1 MHGGLLHD
9 IGTCVIAA
17 TVLAFVARF
26 LKQPL
31 ILAYIGAGLL
41 IGPPGFKWVQE
52 QRSIEQISELGL
64 AFLLFIVGLEIDV
77 KHLIKSGKV
86 SAILGTV
93 QVVGCALLGWAAALA
108 LGFRGLP
115 AAYLGVA
122 TAFSSTMIVVKLLSD
137 KGELDTAAGRVTLG
151 VLLMQD
157 VLAIVI
163 LAVQPNISNPALLP
177 LGLSVVKGFALV
189 AGTMLISR
197 FVLPFLFRSVAKL
210 PEVLLIAAISWCFL
224 VSYAA
229 ILADFSIAM
238 GALIAGVSMSTFPYS
253 LDVIAKIRSLRD
265 FFVTLFFVALGMQIT
280 IGSPKTLVAA
290 GVLSLVVLLGRF
302 IPVMPTLKA
311 LKYGQRV
318 GILTSLSLAQVSE
331 FSLVIVALGTKI
343 VPTPHI
349 GQEVVSIVIV
359 ALVVTSTVSTY
370 MIQWNHKIAGAIM
383 KLLAK
388 KGVIDSQEKETKS
401 VGKRHH
407 SIVVVGCY
415 REASSLV
422 PLLVEDAKDFL
433 VVDFSPEVHRKLTEM
448 RVPCLYGDISHA
460 DTLEHAGIEEAK
472 VILSTIS
479 DDFLRGT
486 SNLKILKQLRAMSP
500 HAKIIVRAEKVADA
514 RAMYEAGADYVLL
527 PRHLVAE
534 QIRDI
539 LRQVE
544 NGTLDDAKQAEL
556 AAMES
561 RREVVA

>member
-1 MHGGLLHD
+1 MHGLLHD
-9 IGTCVIAA
+9 IGICVIAA
-17 TVLAFVARF
+17 TVLAFVAR
-26 LKQPL
+26 LLRQPL

-52 QRSIEQISELGL
+52 QKSIEQISELGL
-64 AFLLFIVGLEIDV
+64 AFLLFIVGLEIDL
-77 KHLIKSGKV
+77 KHLIRSGKV

-122 TAFSSTMIVVKLLSD
+122 SAFSSTMIVVKLLSD

-157 VLAIVI
+157 VLAIVV

-189 AGTMLISR
+189 AGTMLASR
-197 FVLPFLFRSVAKL
+197 FVLPVLFRSVAKL

-229 ILADFSIAM
+229 VRADFSIAM

-280 IGSPKTLVAA
+280 VGSPSTLVAA
-290 GVLSLVVLLGRF
+290 GVLSVVVLLGRF
-302 IPVMPTLKA
+302 LPVVPTLQA
-311 LKYGQRV
+311 LQYGQRV
-318 GILTSLSLAQVSE
+318 GILTSLALAQVSE
-331 FSLVIVALGTKI
+331 FSLVIVALGAKL
-343 VPTPHI
+343 VPPHI
-349 GQEVVSIVIV
+349 GQDVISIVTIS
-359 ALVVTSTVSTY
+359 LVVTSTVSTY
-370 MIQWNHKIAGAIM
+370 MIQWNHKITGAIVNF
-383 KLLAK
+383 LSR
-388 KGVIDSQEKETKS
+388 KGVVDAQEKETKA

-407 SIVVVGCY
+407 PIVVVGCY

-448 RVPCLYGDISHA
+448 RVPCIYGDISHG

-486 SNLKILKQLRAMSP
+486 NNLKILKQLRAMSP

-514 RAMYEAGADYVLL
+514 RAMYEAGADFVLM

-534 QIRDI
+534 NIREL
-539 LRQVE
+539 LRRVE
-544 NGTLDDAKQAEL
+544 DGTLDQAKQTEL
-556 AAMES
+556 EALAT
-561 RREVVA
+561 RQEVVA

>member
-1 MHGGLLHD
+1 MHGLLHD
-9 IGTCVIAA
+9 IGICVIAA

-26 LKQPL
+26 LRQPL

-41 IGPPGFKWVQE
+41 IGPPGFKLIKE
-52 QRSIEQISELGL
+52 QKSIEQISELGL
-64 AFLLFIVGLEIDV
+64 AFLLFIVGLEIDL

-86 SAILGTV
+86 SAILGTI
-93 QVVGCALLGWAAALA
+93 QVAGCAVLGWAVAFA

-122 TAFSSTMIVVKLLSD
+122 SAFSSTMIVVKLLSD

-157 VLAIVI
+157 VLAIVV
-163 LAVQPNISNPALLP
+163 LAVQPNISNPHLLP
-177 LGLSVVKGFALV
+177 LGLSVVKGLGLV
-189 AGTMLISR
+189 VGAMLASR
-197 FVLPFLFRSVAKL
+197 FVLPVLFRSVAKT

-224 VSYAA
+224 VSAA
-229 ILADFSIAM
+229 ALAADFSIAM

-280 IGSPKTLVAA
+280 IGSTSTLVAA
-290 GVLSLVVLLGRF
+290 GVLSLVVLAGRF
-302 IPVMPTLKA
+302 VPVMPTLKA

-318 GILTSLSLAQVSE
+318 GILTSLALAQVSE
-331 FSLVIVALGTKI
+331 FSLVIVSLGLGLK
-343 VPTPHI
+343 HI
-349 GQEVVSIVIV
+349 DQDVVSIVTIS
-359 ALVVTSTVSTY
+359 LVVTSTVSTY
-370 MIQWNHKIAGAIM
+370 LIQWNHKITGAIVNFM
-383 KLLAK
+383 TR
-388 KGVIDSQEKETKS
+388 KGMVDAQERETKAA
-401 VGKRHH
+401 GKRHH
-407 SIVVVGCY
+407 PIVVVGCY

-422 PLLVEDAKDFL
+422 PLLLEDAKDFL

-486 SNLKILKQLRAMSP
+486 SNLKLLKQLRGMSP
-500 HAKIIVRAEKVADA
+500 HAKIIVRAEKVDA
-514 RAMYEAGADYVLL
+514 AKAMYEAGADYVLL

-534 QIRDI
+534 QIRDLI
-539 LRQVE
+539 RRVE
-544 NGTLDDAKQAEL
+544 SGTLDEAKQAEL
-556 AAMES
+556 AAMDS

>member
-1 MHGGLLHD
+1 MHGLLHD
-9 IGTCVIAA
+9 IGVCVIAA
-17 TVLAFVARF
+17 TVLAFIARF
-26 LKQPL
+26 LRQPL
-31 ILAYIGAGLL
+31 ILAYIGAGLI
-41 IGPPGFKWVQE
+41 IGPPGFGLVKE
-52 QRSIEQISELGL
+52 QKSIEQISELGL
-64 AFLLFIVGLEIDV
+64 AFLLFIVGLEIDL
-77 KHLIKSGKV
+77 KHLIRSGKV

-93 QVVGCALLGWAAALA
+93 QVVGCAVLGWAAALA

-122 TAFSSTMIVVKLLSD
+122 SAFSSTMIVVKLLSD

-157 VLAIVI
+157 VLAIVV

-189 AGTMLISR
+189 AGTMLASR
-197 FVLPFLFRSVAKL
+197 FVLPLLFRSVAKL

-229 ILADFSIAM
+229 VRADFSIAM

-280 IGSPKTLVAA
+280 IGSSSTLVAA
-290 GVLSLVVLLGRF
+290 GALSAVVLLGRF
-302 IPVMPTLKA
+302 LPVMPTLKA

-318 GILTSLSLAQVSE
+318 GILTSLALAQVSE
-331 FSLVIVALGTKI
+331 FSLVIVSLGFGLK
-343 VPTPHI
+343 HI
-349 GQEVVSIVIV
+349 GQDVVSIVIV

-370 MIQWNHKIAGAIM
+370 LIQWNHKIAGAAINF
-383 KLLAK
+383 LSR
-388 KGVIDSQEKETKS
+388 KGVVDAQEKETKA

-407 SIVVVGCY
+407 PIVVVGCY

-486 SNLKILKQLRAMSP
+486 SNLKILKQLRTMSP

-514 RAMYEAGADYVLL
+514 RAMYEAGADFVLM

-534 QIRDI
+534 NVRDLIR
-539 LRQVE
+539 RVE
-544 NGTLDDAKQAEL
+544 DGTLDQAKQTEQEAL
-556 AAMES
+556 AT
-561 RREVVA
+561 RQEVVA

>member
-1 MHGGLLHD
+1 MHGLLHD
-9 IGTCVIAA
+9 IGTCVISA
-17 TVLAFVARF
+17 TVLAFVARA
-26 LKQPL
+26 LRQPL

-41 IGPPGFKWVQE
+41 IGPPGFKLVQE
-52 QRSIEQISELGL
+52 QKSIEQISELGL
-64 AFLLFIVGLEIDV
+64 AFLLFIVGLEIDL
-77 KHLIKSGKV
+77 KHLIRSGKV
-86 SAILGTV
+86 SAIVGTV
-93 QVVGCALLGWAAALA
+93 QVVGCALLGWGAALA

-189 AGTMLISR
+189 AGTMLASR
-197 FVLPFLFRSVAKL
+197 FVLPVLFRSVAKF

-229 ILADFSIAM
+229 VRADFSIAM

-280 IGSPKTLVAA
+280 IGSPSTLVAA
-290 GVLSLVVLLGRF
+290 GILSVVVLLGRF
-302 IPVMPTLKA
+302 LPVMPSLKV

-318 GILTSLSLAQVSE
+318 GILTSLALAQVSE
-331 FSLVIVALGTKI
+331 FSLVIVSLGLGLK
-343 VPTPHI
+343 HI
-349 GQEVVSIVIV
+349 GQDVVSIVIV

-370 MIQWNHKIAGAIM
+370 MIQWNHRIAGAIM
-383 KLLAK
+383 KLLSK
-388 KGVIDSQEKETKS
+388 KGMIDSQEKETKA

-407 SIVVVGCY
+407 PIVVVGCY

-514 RAMYEAGADYVLL
+514 RAMYDAGADYVLL

-534 QIRDI
+534 QLRDLIR
-539 LRQVE
+539 RVE
-544 NGTLDDAKQAEL
+544 NGTLDEAKQAEL

>member
-1 MHGGLLHD
+1 MHGLLHD
-9 IGTCVIAA
+9 LGLCVIAA
-17 TVLAFVARF
+17 TVLAFVAR
-26 LKQPL
+26 LLRQPL
-31 ILAYIGAGLL
+31 ILAYIGAGLI
-41 IGPPGFKWVQE
+41 IGPPGFKWVNDLA
-52 QRSIEQISELGL
+52 SIAQISELGL
-64 AFLLFIVGLEIDV
+64 AFLLFIVGLEIDL
-77 KHLIKSGKV
+77 KHLIRSGKV

-93 QVVGCALLGWAAALA
+93 QVAGCAVLGWAAALA

-122 TAFSSTMIVVKLLSD
+122 SAFSSTMIVVKLLSD

-157 VLAIVI
+157 VLAIVV

-189 AGTMLISR
+189 AGAMLVSR
-197 FVLPFLFRSVAKL
+197 FVLPVLFRSVAKT

-229 ILADFSIAM
+229 VKADFSIAM

-280 IGSPKTLVAA
+280 VGSASTLVAA
-290 GVLSLVVLLGRF
+290 GMLSLVVLAGRF
-302 IPVMPTLKA
+302 IPVMSTLKM

-318 GILTSLSLAQVSE
+318 GILTSLALAQVSE
-331 FSLVIVALGTKI
+331 FSLVIVSLGLGLK
-343 VPTPHI
+343 HI
-349 GQEVVSIVIV
+349 SQDVVSIVTI

-370 MIQWNHKIAGAIM
+370 LIQWNHRITGAIVNA
-383 KLLAK
+383 LSR
-388 KGVIDSQEKETKS
+388 KGVIDSQERETKS
-401 VGKRHH
+401 LGKRHH
-407 SIVVVGCY
+407 PIVVVGCY

-448 RVPCLYGDISHA
+448 KVPCLYGDISHA

-486 SNLKILKQLRAMSP
+486 SNLKMLKQIRAMNP

-514 RAMYEAGADYVLL
+514 RGMYEAGADYVLL

-534 QIRDI
+534 QIRDLI
-539 LRQVE
+539 RRVE
-544 NGTLDDAKQAEL
+544 DGTLGEAKQAEL

>member
-1 MHGGLLHD
+1 MHANLLHD
-9 IGTCVIAA
+9 IGLCVIAA
-17 TVLAFVARF
+17 TALAFVARF

-41 IGPPGFKWVQE
+41 IGPPGFKWVQD
-52 QRSIEQISELGL
+52 QKSIEQISELGL

-93 QVVGCALLGWAAALA
+93 QVVGCAVLGWAAALA

-122 TAFSSTMIVVKLLSD
+122 SAFSSTMIVVKLLSD
-137 KGELDTAAGRVTLG
+137 KGELDTAAGRITLG

-157 VLAIVI
+157 VLAIVV
-163 LAVQPNISNPALLP
+163 LAIQPNISNPALLP

-189 AGTMLISR
+189 AGTMLVSR
-197 FVLPFLFRSVAKL
+197 FVLPVLFRSVAKL

-229 ILADFSIAM
+229 IRADFSIAM

-265 FFVTLFFVALGMQIT
+265 FFVTLFFVALGMSIT
-280 IGSPKTLVAA
+280 IGSASTIVAA
-290 GVLSLVVLLGRF
+290 GVLSAVVLVGRF
-302 IPVMPTLKA
+302 VPVMPTLKA
-311 LKYGQRV
+311 LSYGQRV
-318 GILTSLSLAQVSE
+318 GILTSLALAQVSE
-331 FSLVIVALGTKI
+331 FSLVIVSLGAKL
-343 VPTPHI
+343 VPPHI
-349 GQEVVSIVIV
+349 GQDVISIVTI
-359 ALVVTSTVSTY
+359 ALVITSTVSTY
-370 MIQWNHKIAGAIM
+370 LIQWNHKITGAIVN
-383 KLLAK
+383 LLTR
-388 KGVIDSQEKETKS
+388 KGVVDAQERETKA

-407 SIVVVGCY
+407 PIIVVGCY

-422 PLLVEDAKDFL
+422 PLLLEDAKDFL

-460 DTLEHAGIEEAK
+460 DTLEHAGIEDAK

-486 SNLKILKQLRAMSP
+486 SNLKMLKQLRSMSP
-500 HAKIIVRAEKVADA
+500 HAKIIVRAEKVDA
-514 RAMYEAGADYVLL
+514 AKAMYEAGADYVLL

-534 QIRDI
+534 QIRDLI
-539 LRQVE
+539 RRVE
-544 NGTLDDAKQAEL
+544 GGTLDEAKQAEL
-556 AAMES
+556 TALAT
-561 RREVVA
+561 RQEVVA

>member
-1 MHGGLLHD
+1 MHSHLLHD
-9 IGTCVIAA
+9 IGLCVIAA

-26 LKQPL
+26 LRQPL

-41 IGPPGFKWVQE
+41 IGPSGFKRVTDAD
-52 QRSIEQISELGL
+52 SINQISELGL

-93 QVVGCALLGWAAALA
+93 QVVGCAVLGWGAALA

-189 AGTMLISR
+189 AGTMLVSR

-229 ILADFSIAM
+229 VRADFSIAM

-265 FFVTLFFVALGMQIT
+265 FFVTLFFVALGMSIT
-280 IGSPKTLVAA
+280 IGSAATLIAA
-290 GVLSLVVLLGRF
+290 GVLSLVVLAGRF
-302 IPVMPTLKA
+302 VPVIPTLRA
-311 LKYGQRV
+311 LSYGSRV
-318 GILTSLSLAQVSE
+318 GILTSLALAQ
-331 FSLVIVALGTKI
+331 
-343 VPTPHI
+343 
-349 GQEVVSIVIV
+349 
-359 ALVVTSTVSTY
+359 
-370 MIQWNHKIAGAIM
+370 
-383 KLLAK
+383 
-388 KGVIDSQEKETKS
+388 
-401 VGKRHH
+401 
-407 SIVVVGCY
+407 
-415 REASSLV
+415 
-422 PLLVEDAKDFL
+422 
-433 VVDFSPEVHRKLTEM
+433 
-448 RVPCLYGDISHA
+448 
-460 DTLEHAGIEEAK
+460 
-472 VILSTIS
+472 
-479 DDFLRGT
+479 
-486 SNLKILKQLRAMSP
+486 
-500 HAKIIVRAEKVADA
+500 
-514 RAMYEAGADYVLL
+514 
-527 PRHLVAE
+527 
-534 QIRDI
+534 
-539 LRQVE
+539 
-544 NGTLDDAKQAEL
+544 
-556 AAMES
+556 
-561 RREVVA
+561 